1 MAAQAP
7 AVPSHRSSQAQ
18 SVVGRGRAARRC
30 GAVSEIAV
38 IKMCDSGHDSLAS
51 DSSASLSLATPSPP
65 PLMPSEARRTGQPP
79 PNITPIGG
87 VPNFTSNAGLVR
99 PIAFRPTP
107 VKESPGGQGGVQRPQ
122 GQASLSLGK
131 LVGGGSGQIK
141 DFAPGHP
148 LVKKGSKFYGSSQ
161 DLSRPSPG
169 PPSSLSKYS
178 SLDRRSLARRLGQ
191 QQVGQGGGVG
201 GQVGGQGGQQQLRL
215 AAWEAVDEQQQQPK
229 PRPGK
234 EPERRHSSYNPS
246 SSLTRCVTPYSPETH
261 PQKNHEA

>member
-1 MAAQAP
+1 
-7 AVPSHRSSQAQ
+7 
-18 SVVGRGRAARRC
+18 
-30 GAVSEIAV
+30 
-38 IKMCDSGHDSLAS
+38 MCDSGHDSLAS

-65 PLMPSEARRTGQPP
+65 PIMPAETRRVGQPP

-87 VPNFTSNAGLVR
+87 VPNITSNATLVR

-107 VKESPGGQGGVQRPQ
+107 VKESPAGQGGLGQRPQ

-131 LVGGGSGQIK
+131 LVGGGGGNSGQIK

-201 GQVGGQGGQQQLRL
+201 GAGGQVGGQQQLRL

-246 SSLTRCVTPYSPETH
+246 SSLTRCVTPYSPETK
-261 PQKNHEA
+261 PRFRRTFYLKTLWNRITD

>member
-1 MAAQAP
+1 MAGGETVGCCCCWWWWAAP
-7 AVPSHRSSQAQ
+7 SKPCRVNFQSSRA
-18 SVVGRGRAARRC
+18 GRGERTCGSRRC
-30 GAVSEIAV
+30 GASDIAV
-38 IKMCDSGHDSLAS
+38 IMCDSGHDSLAS

-65 PLMPSEARRTGQPP
+65 PIMPPEGRRPGQPP

-107 VKESPGGQGGVQRPQ
+107 VKESPGGQGGGQRPQ
-122 GQASLSLGK
+122 GQASLNLGK
-131 LVGGGSGQIK
+131 LVGGGGGQIK

-191 QQVGQGGGVG
+191 QPGGQGGGQG
-201 GQVGGQGGQQQLRL
+201 GGHGGQQQLRL
-215 AAWEAVDEQQQQPK
+215 AAWEAVDEQQHQPK

-246 SSLTRCVTPYSPETH
+246 SSLTRWVKPN
-261 PQKNHEA
+261 Q

>member
-1 MAAQAP
+1 
-7 AVPSHRSSQAQ
+7 
-18 SVVGRGRAARRC
+18 
-30 GAVSEIAV
+30 
-38 IKMCDSGHDSLAS
+38 MCDSGHDSLAS
-51 DSSASLSLATPSPP
+51 DSSASISLATPSPP
-65 PLMPSEARRTGQPP
+65 PLMPPSEARRPGQPP

-107 VKESPGGQGGVQRPQ
+107 VKESPQGGAQRPQ
-122 GQASLSLGK
+122 GQASLSLVSGK
-131 LVGGGSGQIK
+131 VVVSGGGGQIK

-148 LVKKGSKFYGSSQ
+148 LAVKKGSKFYGSSQ
-161 DLSRPSPG
+161 DLTRPSPG

-191 QQVGQGGGVG
+191 QQGGGA
-201 GQVGGQGGQQQLRL
+201 GGQQQLRL

-246 SSLTRCVTPYSPETH
+246 SSLTRCV
-261 PQKNHEA
+261 

>member
-1 MAAQAP
+1 
-7 AVPSHRSSQAQ
+7 
-18 SVVGRGRAARRC
+18 
-30 GAVSEIAV
+30 
-38 IKMCDSGHDSLAS
+38 MCDSGHDSLAS

-65 PLMPSEARRTGQPP
+65 PIMPVDTRRVGQPP

-87 VPNFTSNAGLVR
+87 VPNITSNATLVR

-107 VKESPGGQGGVQRPQ
+107 VKESPAGQGGLGQRPQ

-131 LVGGGSGQIK
+131 LVGGGGGNSGQIK

-148 LVKKGSKFYGSSQ
+148 LVKKGGKFYGSSQ

-178 SLDRRSLARRLGQ
+178 SLDRRSLARRLGGGQ
-191 QQVGQGGGVG
+191 GGVQGGGQGGG
-201 GQVGGQGGQQQLRL
+201 GGQQQLRL
-215 AAWEAVDEQQQQPK
+215 AAWEAVDEQQHQPK
-229 PRPGK
+229 PRAGK

-246 SSLTRCVTPYSPETH
+246 SSLTRWEESSSPKYAFCIHIEM
-261 PQKNHEA
+261 PPSSYLSSAFLLEI

>member
-1 MAAQAP
+1 
-7 AVPSHRSSQAQ
+7 
-18 SVVGRGRAARRC
+18 
-30 GAVSEIAV
+30 
-38 IKMCDSGHDSLAS
+38 MCDSGHDSLAS

-65 PLMPSEARRTGQPP
+65 PLMPQEARRTGQPP

-191 QQVGQGGGVG
+191 QQGGQGG

-246 SSLTRCVTPYSPETH
+246 SSLTRWVTPFRPPH
-261 PQKNHEA
+261 PQIMKRVVER